1 MENQLVGAL
10 LLENNQ
16 IEVNYVSEDIN
27 SVSFSLTSDG
37 INQNIHLVDII
48 STNEVHK
55 IIFASENP
63 IELGHIYRIKTS
75 EEEETI
81 LRLDRYVASKEFD
94 ELYFYDGELG
104 LDYQKDRNSHTN

>member
-27 SVSFSLTSDG
+27 SISFSLTSDG

-55 IIFASENP
+55 IIFA
-63 IELGHIYRIKTS
+63 
-75 EEEETI
+75 
-81 LRLDRYVASKEFD
+81 RLF
-94 ELYFYDGELG
+94 
-104 LDYQKDRNSHTN
+104 